1 MSSKKDIVTVTRETE
16 ESSIVLTLSKGERD
30 LGYKKKINTSI
41 QFFNHMIE
49 TIVWRSCMNITVDV
63 NLEDFRLTHVI
74 CEDVGLA
81 LGEAFLEMFNRD
93 IETGINGSGA
103 AISCIDEALARVVIS
118 FEERALLVVDP
129 KLTSGPEL
137 VEDMQ
142 RADLSTFFEGF
153 VQGAKATIH
162 IDLLKGT
169 NPHHIWESVFRA
181 FGAAL
186 RTTFAPCEWR
196 KGTTPGVKGVVSLK
210 KE

>member
-1 MSSKKDIVTVTRETE
+1 MAGAKDVVTVTRETE
-16 ESSIVLTLSKGERD
+16 ESSIRLTLARGERD
-30 LGYKKKINTSI
+30 SDYKKKINTSI

-49 TIVWRSCMNITVDV
+49 TIVWRACMNITVDV
-63 NLEDFRLTHVI
+63 KLEDFRLTHVI

-81 LGEAFLEMFNRD
+81 LGEAYLELFNRE

-103 AISCIDEALARVVIS
+103 GMSCIDEALARVVIS
-118 FEERALLVVDP
+118 FEERALLVMDP
-129 KLTSGPEL
+129 QLTSGPEL

-162 IDLLKGT
+162 VDLLKGT

-186 RTTFAPCEWR
+186 RTSFAPCEWR